1 MGEVRV
7 VPSGKIYRQ
16 IFDAEVQLVRT
27 LGETRRKSKHHAV
40 PLESGRIPI
49 VRRLDTPTGHIFS
62 TRQRTWMEGLLNDG
76 ITENPV
82 LHRNAVLSAIKPKEV
97 VEQNNAVREVKG
109 LPDVVVPARLGS
121 SIIPHLLADKQG
133 NHGATVKKLEE
144 ELAAISREL
153 EKRFTEAAEYL
164 LQEVEKSCQT
174 IQELWSKTENNTDS
188 TAKAF
193 ENLQEV
199 WEAIVNQSLHRRKL
213 INELDKTYKDFEKER
228 VKKVTAVLK
237 DCLEALETIAYIPS
251 GDIHRFIDKE
261 AMLINQA
268 LLANQR
274 AMNKL
279 YVNLMETDLIHGLSE
294 RQKCNLKVQELNT
307 RQKNEVLQNFK
318 DFLAK
323 DWNAGLKNEKH
334 LLVQEQQNLNYKR
347 IQRLEDVVNMNPF
360 DLNKAT
366 LLQWYDSVRAVNQEI
381 DSLHIQ
387 YASKLQ
393 VYHEKVYHEWMTELD
408 KSEEMLVN
416 SGVCTR
422 EEAKNLIVSDFLPII
437 GNLQRVFE
445 NEQFNVEK
453 HMEILDQQMER
464 QCKWIYSVIK
474 EATQLWEVHQEILA
488 EQEQQLKDRIDNCR
502 KKHDKS
508 NQMRE
513 ANLDMLIDQ
522 LRQRNSEGELKSD
535 LKKVKCLLDGIKR
548 GYEDF
553 YQKQMEIVNNY
564 PSTSEK
570 ELLRFSTAISKC
582 FDVIEIY
589 KPNKPKIIIDAPS
602 EVASADEVAVTQS
615 EMSEDIH
622 GDIPDESERNE
633 STREEAS
640 DLSVTPHSE
649 EGAELS
655 GQETSSHIQGISIE
669 SISKQDETE
678 ESRNASDWSDQ
689 ELSRYTS
696 QHLSEEASEEK
707 MGAISPKEQSG
718 ALEETD
724 HGKMSTKSEH
734 FKTSKGNIY
743 TVMLHKKGKNSMNV
757 ISFLTETEEQK
768 HLQDYMKHAFIPE
781 AIFLDLKKKVRLN
794 FFELLEDWYDK
805 AMNNAKNIA
814 VIKKKEFKAELEL
827 RKHLHEPREKRIK
840 MDVFNV
846 RAVELRLHR
855 DRVKRHCRGVEEVL
869 TKLKT
874 DFRTLQSEHCKSIV
888 EFRNN
893 IHNLEEIF
901 KTAIKSERL
910 INLLN
915 SLHNKQEKYMN
926 SVNKLFREF
935 QNMLDKSLGK
945 LQDDNAQFITSFRLF
960 ANGGNYTPQEI
971 QEYNERIEEVTS
983 GIANTEGSVMV
994 DLEIMEAMSLEQS
1007 TAVIKETED
1016 KYTRYTL
1023 DLIFIEKI
1031 KRFLT
1036 NAQTKIKTEVA
1047 LSNSHTV
1054 NITSHLEQFERKI
1067 DACARP
1073 NLDKEV
1079 VLPKELHHFS
1089 KIIQDLMEKR
1099 ALYLNCLVDL
1109 VIIEAPLQG
1118 QIATAAH
1125 VEFQTRE
1132 TKINEN
1138 LLLPSRKGKAPTEDV
1153 AVTVIKEILHVHKSE
1168 VLPDTDLETADD
1180 ISTVKASQVSFG
1192 SASQNARSTAVSSKG
1207 QKATTPS
1214 AIKYSKVNRF
1224 DPRYQVFGETVEK
1237 SDQFKGSI
1245 TFILW
1250 ESTNALM
1257 AVAEDYYKKKDRQPV
1272 YRPEYLRDT
1281 FEQCADELI
1290 QKMLSYQAQADIY
1303 HSNCLQEFRE
1313 QLKMFEELVSS
1324 VPPFL
1329 IEEVLKQHLDLITKT
1344 LAEKRSIFREKLN
1357 HLENTKNENKRR
1369 LRPIL
1374 GHPNNAEV
1382 LESLC
1387 KEEEERQNAEAA
1399 EINRNVKD
1407 QKHCILEHAQN
1418 FVATLSSLSEQLLL
1432 EYDNFLIVDNILSA
1446 QPEAAG
1452 ETTRQKRAGPLLQ
1465 EDENTSTTEM
1475 SRESRTWPGIP
1486 AYELSQIC
1494 KLYNVQRTA
1503 SMAPLFVE
1511 TASVTTVKTILAD
1524 LAVIRSRDAA
1534 YVKYK
1539 QHFLQEMSQ
1548 IERETEGLL
1557 INAQNWRDGWRD
1569 SVVNIMKLYALVR
1582 PRCVIPDPAL

>member
-7 VPSGKIYRQ
+7 VPSGKVYRQ

-27 LGETRRKSKHHAV
+27 LGEARRKSQHHAV
-40 PLESGRIPI
+40 PLDSGRIPI
-49 VRRLDTPTGHIFS
+49 VRHLDTSTGHVLS
-62 TRQRTWMEGLLNDG
+62 SRRRTWMEGLLNDG

-109 LPDVVVPARLGS
+109 LPDVVVPAKIGS
-121 SIIPHLLADKQG
+121 NIIHHLLANKQE

-153 EKRFTEAAEYL
+153 EKRFTEAAEHL
-164 LQEVEKSCQT
+164 LQEVEKSYQT
-174 IQELWSKTENNTDS
+174 VQELWSKTENITDS
-188 TAKAF
+188 SAIIF

-228 VKKVTAVLK
+228 VKKITAAFK
-237 DCLEALETIAYIPS
+237 DCLEALEKIAYIPL

-279 YVNLMETDLIHGLSE
+279 YVNLMEADLIHEMSE
-294 RQKCNLKVQELNT
+294 RQKRNLKVHELNI
-307 RQKNEVLQNFK
+307 RKKNDILQNFK
-318 DFLAK
+318 DFLAN
-323 DWNAGLKNEKH
+323 DWNAGLENEKY
-334 LLVQEQQNLNYKR
+334 LLMQEQQNLNYKR
-347 IQRLEDVVNMNPF
+347 IQRLEGIVNMNPF

-366 LLQWYDSVRAVNQEI
+366 LLQWYDSVRALNQEI

-387 YASKLQ
+387 YTSKLQ
-393 VYHEKVYHEWMTELD
+393 VYHEKVYHVWMTEID

-416 SGVCTR
+416 SGACTR
-422 EEAKNLIVSDFLPII
+422 EEAKKLIVSDFLPII
-437 GNLQRVFE
+437 GNLQRAFE
-445 NEQFNVEK
+445 NEQYNVDK
-453 HMEILDQQMER
+453 HMEILDQQMEL
-464 QCKWIYSVIK
+464 QCNWIYSVIK
-474 EATQLWEVHQEILA
+474 EATELWEVHQEILA
-488 EQEQQLKDRIDNCR
+488 DQEQQLKDRIDNCR

-508 NQMRE
+508 NQTRE

-548 GYEDF
+548 GYEGF
-553 YQKQMEIVNNY
+553 YQRQMKIVNDY

-589 KPNKPKIIIDAPS
+589 KPNKPKIIIDAPT
-602 EVASADEVAVTQS
+602 EVASPDEVAVTQS

-622 GDIPDESERNE
+622 GDILDESERNE
-633 STREEAS
+633 SMREEAS
-640 DLSVTPHSE
+640 DLSVTPNSE

-669 SISKQDETE
+669 SIPKQDETE
-678 ESRNASDWSDQ
+678 ESRNTSDWSEQ
-689 ELSRYTS
+689 ELSLYTS

-707 MGAISPKEQSG
+707 MGSISPKEQSG

-724 HGKMSTKSEH
+724 HGKMSTKFEY

-743 TVMLHKKGKNSMNV
+743 TVMLDKKGRSSMNV
-757 ISFLTETEEQK
+757 ISFLAETEEQK
-768 HLQDYMKHAFIPE
+768 HLQDYMKHAFLPE
-781 AIFLDLKKKVRLN
+781 ATFLDLKKKMRLN

-855 DRVKRHCRGVEEVL
+855 DRVERHCRGVDEVL
-869 TKLKT
+869 TKLKK
-874 DFRTLQSEHCKSIV
+874 DFRALQSEHCKSIV

-901 KTAIKSERL
+901 KTANKSERL
-910 INLLN
+910 INLQN

-926 SVNKLFREF
+926 SVNKLFRKF

-945 LQDDNAQFITSFRLF
+945 LQGDNAQFVTSFRYCKKF
-960 ANGGNYTPQEI
+960 EFRQ
-971 QEYNERIEEVTS
+971 R
-983 GIANTEGSVMV
+983 
-994 DLEIMEAMSLEQS
+994 
-1007 TAVIKETED
+1007 AVI
-1016 KYTRYTL
+1016 
-1023 DLIFIEKI
+1023 
-1031 KRFLT
+1031 
-1036 NAQTKIKTEVA
+1036 
-1047 LSNSHTV
+1047 
-1054 NITSHLEQFERKI
+1054 
-1067 DACARP
+1067 
-1073 NLDKEV
+1073 
-1079 VLPKELHHFS
+1079 FS
-1089 KIIQDLMEKR
+1089 MVKGQIKIITKH
-1099 ALYLNCLVDL
+1099 LYLY
-1109 VIIEAPLQG
+1109 
-1118 QIATAAH
+1118 
-1125 VEFQTRE
+1125 
-1132 TKINEN
+1132 
-1138 LLLPSRKGKAPTEDV
+1138 
-1153 AVTVIKEILHVHKSE
+1153 
-1168 VLPDTDLETADD
+1168 
-1180 ISTVKASQVSFG
+1180 
-1192 SASQNARSTAVSSKG
+1192 
-1207 QKATTPS
+1207 S
-1214 AIKYSKVNRF
+1214 AIKYSKINRF

-1250 ESTNALM
+1250 ENTNALM
-1257 AVAEDYYKKKDRQPV
+1257 AIAEEYYKKKDRHPV

-1290 QKMLSYQAQADIY
+1290 QRMLLYQAQADIY

-1344 LAEKRSIFREKLN
+1344 LAEKCSIFRKKLN
-1357 HLENTKNENKRR
+1357 QLENTKNENKRR

-1399 EINRNVKD
+1399 EINGNVKD
-1407 QKHCILEHAQN
+1407 QKNCMLEHAQN
-1418 FVATLSSLSEQLLL
+1418 FVAILSSLSEQLLL
-1432 EYDNFLIVDNILSA
+1432 EYDNFLIFDNILSA
-1446 QPEAAG
+1446 QPEATG
-1452 ETTRQKRAGPLLQ
+1452 ETTRQKRPGPLLQ
-1465 EDENTSTTEM
+1465 EDENTSTIEM

-1494 KLYNVQRTA
+1494 KHYNVWRTA
-1503 SMAPLFVE
+1503 STAPLFVE
-1511 TASVTTVKTILAD
+1511 TATVTTAKTVLAD
-1524 LAVIRSRDAA
+1524 LAVLKSRDAA

-1539 QHFLQEMSQ
+1539 QCFLQEMSQ

-1557 INAQNWRDGWRD
+1557 INAQNWRDGWRG

-1582 PRCVIPDPAL
+1582 PPCIIPDPVF